1 MLPSERRH
9 AIIELLC
16 QRRHE
21 TMKNLA
27 SEFGVSLRTIR
38 YDIEMLSLY
47 YPLTTMQGRYSGGV
61 YLIGDYRMRNKYLA
75 PKQQILL
82 ERLAIT
88 LSGEDLE
95 IMLSIL
101 RDFALKGADKT
112 PQHLE
117 K

>member
-1 MLPSERRH
+1 MLPSERRQ
-9 AIIELLC
+9 ATIELLR

-38 YDIEMLSLY
+38 YDIETLSLY
-47 YPLTTMQGRYSGGV
+47 YPLTTLQGRYGGGV
-61 YLIGDYRMRNKYLA
+61 YLVDDYRLRSKYLSL
-75 PKQQILL
+75 KQQHLL
-82 ERLAIT
+82 EQLANT

>member
-1 MLPSERRH
+1 MLPSERRQ
-9 AIIELLC
+9 ATIELLR

-38 YDIEMLSLY
+38 YDIETLSLY
-47 YPLTTMQGRYSGGV
+47 YPLTTMQGRYGGGV
-61 YLIGDYRMRNKYLA
+61 YLVDNYRLRSRHLS
-75 PKQQILL
+75 PKQQDLL
-82 ERLAIT
+82 ERLAST
-88 LSGEDLE
+88 LFGEDLE

-101 RDFALKGADKT
+101 RDFALKKADKAI
-112 PQHLE
+112 QHLE